1 VIECEKKKLA
11 DAGRADLAAKV
22 IWVSKDIGDGYGY
35 DVSSFTCDGE
45 QILIEIKTINGAK
58 TSPFYISEA
67 ELAMSEI
74 EEKKY
79 RLYRVFDFA
88 RKPHIFELNGPLRH
102 RLSLSVASYRAT
114 VG

>member
-1 VIECEKKKLA
+1 MQTPEGLIWLQ
-11 DAGRADLAAKV
+11 KV

-45 QILIEIKTINGAK
+45 QILIEIKTTNGSK

-88 RKPHIFELNGPLRH
+88 RKPYIFELNGPLRQ

-114 VG
+114 VR